1 MIRSLIGVQLRTM
14 LATLNLHGKG
24 GAKPSRLTRLFAVV
38 IAAYVAFALFQ
49 LFSVTMDALCAP
61 LLGMDL
67 GWLYFSL
74 AGIMAMA
81 IAVISSLFMAQSMLY
96 EAKDNEFLLS
106 LPISPTTILFSRMF
120 GLYVQNFLFGGIV
133 WLATVV
139 SYGRCVTISAL
150 SLVFCVS
157 LLFLLPLLSLALT
170 CILAWAVASLTSRMR
185 SKTLFTMILSLGFLG
200 AYFYLF
206 SQADQLLQ
214 QIILASAS
222 IGASVRTAFYP
233 LYQMGLAAEGDPL
246 AFLIFAVI
254 VLGLFAVVY
263 VALSRSFIRIVTT
276 KKAAAKVH
284 YREEALRVQSVGRAL
299 LGKELRR
306 FTSSAVYMLNCGLGA
321 LILVG
326 GSIFLAVE
334 EAGGTPPLSIV
345 EQVPVIARY
354 LPLATCAMICAIT
367 AVDVVSAPSVSL
379 EGNNLWVVQ
388 SLPVDGRQVLLA
400 KLRLHLLVNIPA
412 AVFAAVVL
420 DVLLMPNLLV
430 ATLAVLVPCVYVVFC
445 GELGLL
451 LNLRLPNLDWTSE
464 AVAVKQSASVLAAVF
479 SNIGVVVL
487 FGALFYVSSDLL
499 SEEGFLFITM
509 SALLVMSAV
518 LWRVLMRWG
527 VHTLAYLD

>member
-1 MIRSLIGVQLRTM
+1 
-14 LATLNLHGKG
+14 
-24 GAKPSRLTRLFAVV
+24 
-38 IAAYVAFALFQ
+38 
-49 LFSVTMDALCAP
+49 
-61 LLGMDL
+61 
-67 GWLYFSL
+67 
-74 AGIMAMA
+74 
-81 IAVISSLFMAQSMLY
+81 
-96 EAKDNEFLLS
+96 
-106 LPISPTTILFSRMF
+106 
-120 GLYVQNFLFGGIV
+120 
-133 WLATVV
+133 
-139 SYGRCVTISAL
+139 
-150 SLVFCVS
+150 
-157 LLFLLPLLSLALT
+157 
-170 CILAWAVASLTSRMR
+170 
-185 SKTLFTMILSLGFLG
+185 
-200 AYFYLF
+200 
-206 SQADQLLQ
+206 
-214 QIILASAS
+214 
-222 IGASVRTAFYP
+222 
-233 LYQMGLAAEGDPL
+233 MGLAAEGDPL

-379 EGNNLWVVQ
+379 EGNNLWVLQ

-420 DVLLMPNLLV
+420 DILLLPNPLV